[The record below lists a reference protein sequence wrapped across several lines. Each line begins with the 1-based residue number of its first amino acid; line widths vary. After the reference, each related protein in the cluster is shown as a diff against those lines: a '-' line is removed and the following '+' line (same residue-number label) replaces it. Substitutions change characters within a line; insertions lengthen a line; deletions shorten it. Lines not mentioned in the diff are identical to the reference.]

1 MSWSKESWKRIE
13 GIYTEILNMPFITQL
28 TEGTLP
34 LEQFQFYVLQDSSYL
49 ENFGRALALIAA
61 RAHDVEDIL
70 TFTRFAEGAI
80 VVENALHESFFK
92 EFNIDKSGPIG
103 PTSHH
108 YAHFLKSTAALDQV
122 EVAMAAVLPCFWIYK
137 KVGDEILKNQKTKN
151 NPYQK
156 WIDTYAGEEF
166 GILVDQAIKTC
177 DRVAATCTSQQQE
190 RMHAAFYT
198 ASQLEFMFWDSASA
212 LRKWPF

>member
-1 MSWSKESWKRIE
+1 MSWSKASWQRIE
-13 GIYTEILNMPFITQL
+13 GIYSEILKMPFITQL
-28 TEGTLP
+28 TDGTLP
-34 LEQFQFYVLQDSSYL
+34 LEQFKFYVLQDSSYL

-61 RAHDVEDIL
+61 RAHNVEDIL

-92 EFNIDKSGPIG
+92 EFHIDRTGALG

-108 YAHFLKSTAALDQV
+108 YAHFLKSTAALEQV

-137 KVGDEILKNQKTKN
+137 KVGDVIYEKQKQQN

-166 GILVDQAIKTC
+166 SVLVEQAIAAC
-177 DRVAATCTSQQQE
+177 DRVATTCTAQQQE
-190 RMHAAFYT
+190 RMHHAFYT

-212 LRKWPF
+212 LRTWPF

>member
-1 MSWSKESWKRIE
+1 MSWSKASWQRIE
-13 GIYTEILNMPFITQL
+13 CIYSEILKMPFITQL
-28 TEGTLP
+28 TDGTLP

-92 EFNIDKSGPIG
+92 EFHIDRTGAVG

-108 YAHFLKSTAALDQV
+108 YVHFLKSTAALDQV

-137 KVGDEILKNQKTKN
+137 KVGDVIYEKQKQQN

-166 GILVDQAIKTC
+166 GVLVEQAIAAC
-177 DRVAATCTSQQQE
+177 DRVAASCTAQQQE
-190 RMHAAFYT
+190 RMHHAFYT
-198 ASQLEFMFWDSASA
+198 ASQLEFMFWDSASD
-212 LRKWPF
+212 LHSWPF